1 MNFMAGHSKWANI
14 KHRKAAQDNKR
25 GKVFTKII
33 REIVVAA
40 KQGGGAPE
48 DNPKLRQVI
57 DKALNA
63 NMTRDTIN
71 RAISRGVGG
80 GDDTNMEEVSYEGY
94 GPGGVA
100 VLVECLTDNRNRT
113 VSEVRHAFSK
123 HGGNLGT
130 EGSVAYLFSRKGQL
144 LFADDIDEDKLFN
157 LAIDSGAEDI
167 ISNDDNSVEV
177 ITEWTELMHVKD
189 SLVKQGFTPAN
200 AEVTMIPS
208 TTSALDQEQ
217 AEKITKLIDRLED
230 LDDVQNVYTNA
241 DF

>member
-1 MNFMAGHSKWANI
+1 MAGHSKWANI

>member
-1 MNFMAGHSKWANI
+1 MAGHSKWANI

-40 KQGGGAPE
+40 KQGGGTPE

-217 AEKITKLIDRLED
+217 AEKIAKLIDRLED